1 MATKPTVLYDDPN
14 RQNESK
20 DVLTMLK
27 QLIGIVTVL
36 ALCGPVAAADIG
48 AGAQCIQSGPGQL
61 ISIENNAELTTEV
74 VTLMTDAVNVAD
86 SDEWIDSRAPAFTWA
101 SEAKVAC
108 GKAYGYL
115 QTGYRDD
122 DTINKCE
129 CFHGRMRQSMY

>member
-1 MATKPTVLYDDPN
+1 
-14 RQNESK
+14 
-20 DVLTMLK
+20 MLK
-27 QLIGIVTVL
+27 KLICIGF
-36 ALCGPVAAADIG
+36 ALMVGNSAIAADLG
-48 AGAQCIQSGPGQL
+48 TGSQCVQAGPGQL
-61 ISIENNAELTTEV
+61 IGIENTAELTNQV

-86 SDEWIDSRAPAFTWA
+86 SDQWIDSRAPAFTWA
-101 SEAKVAC
+101 SEAKVVC

>member
-1 MATKPTVLYDDPN
+1 MAVSMTG
-14 RQNESK
+14 RAS
-20 DVLTMLK
+20 
-27 QLIGIVTVL
+27 
-36 ALCGPVAAADIG
+36 AADLG
-48 AGAQCIQSGPGQL
+48 SGPQCVQSTAGRL
-61 ISIENNAELTTEV
+61 IAIAALPELTTEV
-74 VTLMTDAVNVAD
+74 VTLMTAAVNVAD